1 MVAALPAFKAAQ
13 EIPSVAFKF
22 TAADTAIKDG
32 QFQFTIPSGWGPT
45 PTTADAAGNVA
56 ASADAAGNV
65 AASDIDK
72 KFIKFS
78 GSGNRTVTIT
88 VEKMTKGGDTII
100 TYMGKDAAKIT
111 VQPNA
116 TAVDKPVVVNGI
128 LLDIFA
134 VKQATQCR
142 DRRDRSYAGRRRLRY
157 CDNKSCSSK

>member
-1 MVAALPAFKAAQ
+1 MDRANWYGLFHWTDADLLNESPVLYITDTTTDAVVFTMGDGSSFASFKAAQ

-56 ASADAAGNV
+56 ASVDATEDV
-65 AASDIDK
+65 AKSDIDK

-88 VEKMTKGGDTII
+88 VEKM
-100 TYMGKDAAKIT
+100 AK
-111 VQPNA
+111 A
-116 TAVDKPVVVNGI
+116 
-128 LLDIFA
+128 
-134 VKQATQCR
+134 
-142 DRRDRSYAGRRRLRY
+142 RLY
-157 CDNKSCSSK
+157 HDYI